1 MKLTTENLRRIIKEE
16 LEQLFNN
23 DTGDINEDVLE
34 KLYMSAAN
42 GNKEAQENLWHASDV
57 LKSRVGLN
65 YSPGDGTPM
74 NKKAIAQKYGLDP
87 KTGKPLA
94 KKQAP
99 QEPQMQQKAPTKSK
113 SQKQK
118 GRDDFMAKAIKSKMM
133 ELDPEDEADIKEFN
147 RLKMA
152 MKMFQGDQDE

>member
-23 DTGDINEDVLE
+23 DTGDVNEDVLA

-42 GNKEAQENLWHASDV
+42 GNKKAQENLWHASDV
-57 LKSRVGLN
+57 LKSRVGLK

-99 QEPQMQQKAPTKSK
+99 QKPQIKKASSNDSETDS
-113 SQKQK
+113 
-118 GRDDFMAKAIKSKMM
+118 D
-133 ELDPEDEADIKEFN
+133 
-147 RLKMA
+147 RLKRAQKFFSDNAETDEDKKDAAEFGPGGFFDKA
-152 MKMFQGDQDE
+152 MKLQKD